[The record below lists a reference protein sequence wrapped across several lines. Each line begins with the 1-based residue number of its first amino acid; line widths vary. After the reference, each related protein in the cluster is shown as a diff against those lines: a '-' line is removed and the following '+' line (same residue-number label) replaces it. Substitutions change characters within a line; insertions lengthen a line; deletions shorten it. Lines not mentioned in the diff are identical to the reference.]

1 MGSLINKE
9 LIVLDMEAKTKDEAI
24 QKLAELIHKQ
34 GRLENLDEYIAAV
47 HKREEEYPTSV
58 GFDVSIPH
66 GKSDAVKSA
75 TVAFARLKEPV
86 KWSMDEQAK
95 YIFLLAVPEKEA
107 GNTHLQVLAQL
118 SRKIMRD
125 EFREK
130 LQESN
135 SVDEIENTL
144 EI

>member
-1 MGSLINKE
+1 MSNLINKE
-9 LIVLDMEAKTKDEAI
+9 MIVLDMEAETKDEVI
-24 QKLAELIHKQ
+24 EKLAKLIEKQ
-34 GRLENLDEYIAAV
+34 GKLENLEEYIAQV

-75 TVAFARLKEPV
+75 AVAFARLKKPV
-86 KWSMDEQAK
+86 VWSSEEQAK
-95 YIFLLAVPEKEA
+95 YVFLLAVPDKEA
-107 GNTHLQVLAQL
+107 GDTHLRVLAQL

-130 LQESN
+130 LADSN
-135 SVDEIENTL
+135 SIEEIESTL
-144 EI
+144 DL

>member
-1 MGSLINKE
+1 MSNLTNKE
-9 LIVLDMEAKTKDEAI
+9 MIVLDMEAETKEEVI
-24 QKLAELIHKQ
+24 QKLAELIEKQ
-34 GRLENLDEYIAAV
+34 GKLENLDEYIAQV

-66 GKSDAVKSA
+66 GKCNAVNCA
-75 TVAFARLKEPV
+75 AVAFARLKKPV
-86 KWSMDEQAK
+86 KWSDEEQAK
-95 YIFLLAVPEKEA
+95 YVFLLAVPEKEA

-130 LQESN
+130 LEQCNCIE
-135 SVDEIENTL
+135 EIESTL
-144 EI
+144 DI

>member
-1 MGSLINKE
+1 MSNLINKDM
-9 LIVLDMEAKTKDEAI
+9 IVLDMDAETKEEVI
-24 QKLAELIHKQ
+24 QKLAKLIEEQ
-34 GRLENLDEYIAAV
+34 GKLENLDEYIAQV

-58 GFDVSIPH
+58 GFEVSIPH
-66 GKSDAVKSA
+66 GKCDAVKSA
-75 TVAFARLKEPV
+75 AVAFARLKRPV
-86 KWSMDEQAK
+86 KWSDEEQSK
-95 YIFLLAVPEKEA
+95 YVFLLAVPEKEA

-135 SVDEIENTL
+135 SIEEIESTL
-144 EI
+144 DI